1 MKVSLNREAARR
13 YCDGL
18 MSPVGQSIGAKA
30 NSLQVPANKTFK
42 PDARIP
48 SIEGVGLV
56 NYFLQNYGKAAEHKR
71 LTERWEQD
79 LNSLPR

>member
-18 MSPVGQSIGAKA
+18 MGPVGQSIGANA

-42 PDARIP
+42 PDVRIP
-48 SIEGVGLV
+48 STESVGLV
-56 NYFLQNYGKAAEHKR
+56 NYFLQKYGKAAERKR
-71 LTERWEQD
+71 LIERWEQG